1 MHILSAKIS
10 RVFSKVHVKALTVTL
25 WFLLFN
31 STVFLIILLY
41 PSISMLFLILQLQK
55 LRSLLE
61 MSFDDRFQPESKY
74 NLERINCLRIKHP
87 KGVSA
92 REKKTVVRRKLNML
106 EG

>member
-1 MHILSAKIS
+1 
-10 RVFSKVHVKALTVTL
+10 
-25 WFLLFN
+25 
-31 STVFLIILLY
+31 
-41 PSISMLFLILQLQK
+41 
-55 LRSLLE
+55 

-92 REKKTVVRRKLNML
+92 REKKTVVTRKLNML